1 MSYTFNV
8 NKSNKIKQAS
18 GHTQG
23 GEGPEPS
30 LPEIEAE
37 KLSALQLV
45 DVISHKLLVQGTLP
59 SDMALLRRR
68 VEEMEEVQDE
78 ARNAVEK
85 LSEAVDKLRAPAL
98 RLGTLLQKLA
108 KSRALVCVNGTDYV
122 CSVDPALPE
131 VALETGTRV
140 LLNEAFA
147 VTDSFGFEKNGPVVR
162 ISEVLSDG
170 RLRVGNESGISD
182 AVVVRSSLL
191 MKEKL
196 KPGLDLRLDT
206 NQRVAVEI
214 IGTSKRLDRTLAR
227 VEAIPWTSIGGQT
240 EAVQAIR
247 DSIELPFLH
256 AKLFKRFQHPVPKGF
271 LLFGPP
277 GAARRASADGPGVHW
292 NQVTERTTRGRSG
305 DLHIVT
311 LRPGAFSRSASGRR
325 STN

>member
-1 MSYTFNV
+1 VSYTFNV
-8 NKSNKIKQAS
+8 NKSNKIRQAS

-45 DVISHKLLVQGTLP
+45 DVISHKMLVQGTLP
-59 SDMALLRRR
+59 SDMTLLRRR
-68 VEEMEEVQDE
+68 VEEMEEMQDE

-162 ISEVLSDG
+162 IS
-170 RLRVGNESGISD
+170 
-182 AVVVRSSLL
+182 
-191 MKEKL
+191 
-196 KPGLDLRLDT
+196 
-206 NQRVAVEI
+206 
-214 IGTSKRLDRTLAR
+214 
-227 VEAIPWTSIGGQT
+227 
-240 EAVQAIR
+240 
-247 DSIELPFLH
+247 
-256 AKLFKRFQHPVPKGF
+256 
-271 LLFGPP
+271 
-277 GAARRASADGPGVHW
+277 
-292 NQVTERTTRGRSG
+292 
-305 DLHIVT
+305 
-311 LRPGAFSRSASGRR
+311 
-325 STN
+325 